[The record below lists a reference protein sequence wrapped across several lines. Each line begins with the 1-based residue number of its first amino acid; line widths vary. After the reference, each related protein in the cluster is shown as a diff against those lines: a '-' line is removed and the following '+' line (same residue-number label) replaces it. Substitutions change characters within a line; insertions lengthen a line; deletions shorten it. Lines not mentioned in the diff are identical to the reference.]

1 MRREAD
7 GYHTDHYGCPREEQ
21 ADPAISTPPL
31 IILSATPRNL
41 I

>member
-7 GYHTDHYGCPREEQ
+7 GYRTDNCGCPREER
-21 ADPAISTPPL
+21 ANPAISTPPL
-31 IILSATPRNL
+31 IILSATPNL